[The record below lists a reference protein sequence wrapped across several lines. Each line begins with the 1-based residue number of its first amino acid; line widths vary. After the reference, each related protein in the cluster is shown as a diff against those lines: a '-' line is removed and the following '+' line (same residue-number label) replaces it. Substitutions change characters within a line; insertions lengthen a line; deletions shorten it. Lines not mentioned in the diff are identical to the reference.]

1 MVVMIELN
9 NTWDEVQYNKLIN
22 YLNNIGEE
30 KYKDFNSKLVL
41 TKYKMY
47 GIKVP
52 ILRDIAKK
60 ISKTNI
66 ISFLDIVKS
75 NSYEEVMIE
84 GLVISYIKEV
94 DLCIKYFNKFINKID
109 NWAICDTCISSMKI
123 VNKNKELFLKQIK
136 KYIESKNEYVVRV
149 GVVLLLNYYIEDGYI
164 DLVFDIIDSINREDY
179 YINMAIAWLVSVCF
193 VKYRNKTFKY
203 LNDNKLN
210 RFTYNKSIQKIIES
224 YRVSLED
231 KEILR
236 SMKRGS

>member
-1 MVVMIELN
+1 MIELN

-41 TKYKMY
+41 TKYKMH

-94 DLCIKYFNKFINKID
+94 DLCVKYFNKFINKID

-136 KYIESKNEYVVRV
+136 KYIKSKNEYVVRV
-149 GVVLLLNYYIEDGYI
+149 GVVLLLNYYIEDSYI
-164 DLVFDIIDSINREDY
+164 DLVFDIINSINREDY

>member
-1 MVVMIELN
+1 MIELN

-94 DLCIKYFNKFINKID
+94 DLCVKYFNKFINKID

-149 GVVLLLNYYIEDGYI
+149 GVVLLLNYYIEDSYI
-164 DLVFDIIDSINREDY
+164 DLVFDIIDSVNREDY

>member
-1 MVVMIELN
+1 MIELN

-94 DLCIKYFNKFINKID
+94 DLCIKYFNKFINKIY

-136 KYIESKNEYVVRV
+136 KYIKSKNEYVVRV
-149 GVVLLLNYYIEDGYI
+149 GVVLLLNYYIEDSYI

>member
-1 MVVMIELN
+1 MIELN

-22 YLNNIGEE
+22 YLNNIVEE

-84 GLVISYIKEV
+84 GLVISCIKEV
-94 DLCIKYFNKFINKID
+94 DLCVKYFNKFINKID

-149 GVVLLLNYYIEDGYI
+149 GVVLLLNYYIEDSYI

>member
-1 MVVMIELN
+1 MIELN

-84 GLVISYIKEV
+84 GLVISCIKEV
-94 DLCIKYFNKFINKID
+94 DLCVKYFNKFINKID

-164 DLVFDIIDSINREDY
+164 DLVFDIIDSVNREDY

>member
-1 MVVMIELN
+1 MIELN

-109 NWAICDTCISSMKI
+109 NWAICDTCISFMKI

-149 GVVLLLNYYIEDGYI
+149 GVVLLLNYYIEDSYI

>member
-1 MVVMIELN
+1 MIELN
-9 NTWDEVQYNKLIN
+9 NIWDEVQYNKLIN
-22 YLNNIGEE
+22 YLNNIVEE

-136 KYIESKNEYVVRV
+136 KYIKSKNEYVVRV
-149 GVVLLLNYYIEDGYI
+149 GVVLLLNYYIEDSYI